1 MILKNNKFASYL
13 FFGFLS
19 AIFNILLFK
28 ALLLFTDYKIA
39 NIIAIINTKVF
50 VYITNKL
57 FVFKSSTPSFTALA
71 LEMGRYTVARGGTA
85 LIDFFGVIL
94 LVSLFKFDPFYSK
107 IILVVIVI
115 IANYI
120 FSKKFVFKRIK

>member
-1 MILKNNKFASYL
+1 MILKKNKFFVNYL
-13 FFGFLS
+13 LFGLLS
-19 AIFNILLFK
+19 SVFNILVFK
-28 ALLLFTDYKIA
+28 ALLFFTDYKIA
-39 NIIAIINTKVF
+39 NIVAIISTKVF

-57 FVFKSSTPSFTALA
+57 FVFKSSTPSFAALA
-71 LEMGRYTVARGGTA
+71 LEMGRYTIARGGTA

-94 LVSLFKFDPFYSK
+94 LVSLFKLDPFYSK

-120 FSKKFVFKRIK
+120 FSKKFVFKKI